1 MIRPWLNPI
10 QLPIFKILCL
20 SLSSG
25 SLNGVGFMK
34 HTHKHV
40 RRETKKENKY
50 IPPRSKVT
58 PKLLKFSTSFPLTRS
73 KSSAFTLNKAN
84 VEWPT
89 STFASTTNFPTSWAV
104 ACAFNY
110 QNLVF
115 RSHLKVFC
123 LFVFNIKKKKEI
135 YNNR

>member
-1 MIRPWLNPI
+1 
-10 QLPIFKILCL
+10 
-20 SLSSG
+20 
-25 SLNGVGFMK
+25 MK

-40 RRETKKENKY
+40 RRETKKENKN

-123 LFVFNIKKKKEI
+123 LFVFNIKKKERRFTITGRRRWSGSDQNIKLFMDEMMR
-135 YNNR
+135 YGLQ